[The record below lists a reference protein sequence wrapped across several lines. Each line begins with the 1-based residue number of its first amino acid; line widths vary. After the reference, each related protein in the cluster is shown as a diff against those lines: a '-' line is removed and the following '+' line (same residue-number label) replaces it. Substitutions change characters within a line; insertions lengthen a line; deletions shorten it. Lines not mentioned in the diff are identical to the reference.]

1 MTVVQAKTK
10 TSKMIESYLNS
21 QSYQEEFRAVMCEML
36 DKFGEEIFNLSGI
49 GEQLDI
55 NQAMKKMANA
65 SSVAN
70 GSIDSNANA
79 GGTTAVT
86 IASEFAKP
94 HALIQSYYRLWK
106 WLKKNRGLDIA
117 NEFVEAQ
124 LSGKIYVND
133 MHYISYPAPY
143 SYYGKSV
150 IVVKYRG
157 QILYLNMEDLFNLF
171 SEYVEILPD
180 RETIDLTHVNI
191 QVLDSGNKFVNLT
204 RVLRHK
210 SHCGL
215 LKFETKNG
223 FTTIVTEDHP
233 VILEDGSEKY
243 ARDINIGDR
252 LMKSDCKFDIFDS
265 QDNSIDRT
273 KYIIGFVVGDG
284 YKCKGTKGH
293 ENYQLSIKQK
303 DLENHKVY
311 DFIQQECSFSA
322 NNIKEDG
329 TGAQMVKFGDK
340 CWTCKN
346 ANINY
351 GAQNKVMPSDILNW
365 NRNEILSFIAGL
377 IDSDGCVNPKNG
389 MIDIRIAAYSVVQ
402 QVAEILR
409 SLGFKRVRT
418 SLMDI
423 TQKSYQFKSNLD
435 MYRVSFVVDENSLDL
450 VSYSD
455 KLSAKRDLVL
465 RERGVDGRFETNE
478 VLKIRSMEEEYVYD
492 ITTET
497 GHFHCQGL
505 IQHNCYNH
513 SCLTIAQKGLIGLD
527 TKNDTKPPKYLR
539 SYFDI
544 REAYLLVAGNSTAG
558 ATGIANLIVVSTIFL
573 KKMID
578 SGFVDS
584 HVHLNSEEDCWQY
597 YKEELTSFIYRLN
610 QACRGGS
617 QSLFTNVSIF
627 DKHFLENI
635 IPNTFVMIDDN
646 VYMTDFETV
655 KRAQEVY
662 IDIMLEE
669 AKRVVHTFPVTTAC
683 FSTKLNEG
691 TGKYDIQDKEFL
703 DFICEKNEA
712 TGFINLYGGD
722 TSILSSCCRLRSDTS
737 NQFFNSFGGA
747 SDQIGS
753 MGVVAINLPQLAFRF
768 IKDEEGFETELAD
781 LVTLA
786 QEVNYAKRCLL
797 QSSIK
802 KGHLPLYSNG
812 YMDLGKQFSTVGF
825 IGLYEACEIMGYDN
839 TSDEGVKFGL
849 HILDV
854 INTINDE
861 IAHKYKIPVN
871 LEGIPGENTCVK
883 LAVKD
888 KVLGFNNQYKMYSN
902 QFIPLSKR
910 CNIFDRV
917 KLSGAYDSQCS
928 GGSIMHITIDS
939 KVSKETMKDFVIS
952 TLGAGVKYFA
962 FNYKINQCKDCSH
975 IFVGEHEVCPEC
987 GSKELEKF
995 TRVVGFLTKISQW
1008 SQTRQE
1014 EDRQGYTL

>member
-1 MTVVQAKTK
+1 
-10 TSKMIESYLNS
+10 
-21 QSYQEEFRAVMCEML
+21 
-36 DKFGEEIFNLSGI
+36 
-49 GEQLDI
+49 
-55 NQAMKKMANA
+55 
-65 SSVAN
+65 
-70 GSIDSNANA
+70 
-79 GGTTAVT
+79 
-86 IASEFAKP
+86 
-94 HALIQSYYRLWK
+94 
-106 WLKKNRGLDIA
+106 
-117 NEFVEAQ
+117 
-124 LSGKIYVND
+124 
-133 MHYISYPAPY
+133 
-143 SYYGKSV
+143 
-150 IVVKYRG
+150 
-157 QILYLNMEDLFNLF
+157 
-171 SEYVEILPD
+171 
-180 RETIDLTHVNI
+180 
-191 QVLDSGNKFVNLT
+191 
-204 RVLRHK
+204 
-210 SHCGL
+210 
-215 LKFETKNG
+215 
-223 FTTIVTEDHP
+223 
-233 VILEDGSEKY
+233 
-243 ARDINIGDR
+243 
-252 LMKSDCKFDIFDS
+252 
-265 QDNSIDRT
+265 
-273 KYIIGFVVGDG
+273 
-284 YKCKGTKGH
+284 
-293 ENYQLSIKQK
+293 
-303 DLENHKVY
+303 
-311 DFIQQECSFSA
+311 
-322 NNIKEDG
+322 
-329 TGAQMVKFGDK
+329 
-340 CWTCKN
+340 
-346 ANINY
+346 
-351 GAQNKVMPSDILNW
+351 
-365 NRNEILSFIAGL
+365 
-377 IDSDGCVNPKNG
+377 
-389 MIDIRIAAYSVVQ
+389 
-402 QVAEILR
+402 
-409 SLGFKRVRT
+409 
-418 SLMDI
+418 
-423 TQKSYQFKSNLD
+423 
-435 MYRVSFVVDENSLDL
+435 
-450 VSYSD
+450 
-455 KLSAKRDLVL
+455 
-465 RERGVDGRFETNE
+465 
-478 VLKIRSMEEEYVYD
+478 
-492 ITTET
+492 
-497 GHFHCQGL
+497 
-505 IQHNCYNH
+505 
-513 SCLTIAQKGLIGLD
+513 
-527 TKNDTKPPKYLR
+527 
-539 SYFDI
+539 
-544 REAYLLVAGNSTAG
+544 
-558 ATGIANLIVVSTIFL
+558 
-573 KKMID
+573 
-578 SGFVDS
+578 
-584 HVHLNSEEDCWQY
+584 
-597 YKEELTSFIYRLN
+597 
-610 QACRGGS
+610 
-617 QSLFTNVSIF
+617 
-627 DKHFLENI
+627 
-635 IPNTFVMIDDN
+635 MIDDN

-683 FSTKLNEG
+683 FSTKLNEE

>member
-143 SYYGKSV
+143 
-150 IVVKYRG
+150 
-157 QILYLNMEDLFNLF
+157 
-171 SEYVEILPD
+171 
-180 RETIDLTHVNI
+180 
-191 QVLDSGNKFVNLT
+191 
-204 RVLRHK
+204 
-210 SHCGL
+210 
-215 LKFETKNG
+215 
-223 FTTIVTEDHP
+223 
-233 VILEDGSEKY
+233 
-243 ARDINIGDR
+243 
-252 LMKSDCKFDIFDS
+252 
-265 QDNSIDRT
+265 
-273 KYIIGFVVGDG
+273 
-284 YKCKGTKGH
+284 
-293 ENYQLSIKQK
+293 
-303 DLENHKVY
+303 
-311 DFIQQECSFSA
+311 
-322 NNIKEDG
+322 
-329 TGAQMVKFGDK
+329 
-340 CWTCKN
+340 
-346 ANINY
+346 
-351 GAQNKVMPSDILNW
+351 
-365 NRNEILSFIAGL
+365 
-377 IDSDGCVNPKNG
+377 
-389 MIDIRIAAYSVVQ
+389 
-402 QVAEILR
+402 
-409 SLGFKRVRT
+409 
-418 SLMDI
+418 
-423 TQKSYQFKSNLD
+423 
-435 MYRVSFVVDENSLDL
+435 
-450 VSYSD
+450 
-455 KLSAKRDLVL
+455 
-465 RERGVDGRFETNE
+465 
-478 VLKIRSMEEEYVYD
+478 
-492 ITTET
+492 
-497 GHFHCQGL
+497 
-505 IQHNCYNH
+505 CYNH

-544 REAYLLVAGNSTAG
+544 MEAYLLVAGNSTAG

-683 FSTKLNEG
+683 FSTKLNEE

-910 CNIFDRV
+910 CNIFYRV
-917 KLSGAYDSQCS
+917 KLSGAYDRQCS

>member
-21 QSYQEEFRAVMCEML
+21 QSYQEEFRAVMCGML

-143 SYYGKSV
+143 
-150 IVVKYRG
+150 
-157 QILYLNMEDLFNLF
+157 
-171 SEYVEILPD
+171 
-180 RETIDLTHVNI
+180 
-191 QVLDSGNKFVNLT
+191 
-204 RVLRHK
+204 
-210 SHCGL
+210 
-215 LKFETKNG
+215 
-223 FTTIVTEDHP
+223 
-233 VILEDGSEKY
+233 
-243 ARDINIGDR
+243 
-252 LMKSDCKFDIFDS
+252 
-265 QDNSIDRT
+265 
-273 KYIIGFVVGDG
+273 
-284 YKCKGTKGH
+284 
-293 ENYQLSIKQK
+293 
-303 DLENHKVY
+303 
-311 DFIQQECSFSA
+311 
-322 NNIKEDG
+322 
-329 TGAQMVKFGDK
+329 
-340 CWTCKN
+340 
-346 ANINY
+346 
-351 GAQNKVMPSDILNW
+351 
-365 NRNEILSFIAGL
+365 
-377 IDSDGCVNPKNG
+377 
-389 MIDIRIAAYSVVQ
+389 
-402 QVAEILR
+402 
-409 SLGFKRVRT
+409 
-418 SLMDI
+418 
-423 TQKSYQFKSNLD
+423 
-435 MYRVSFVVDENSLDL
+435 
-450 VSYSD
+450 
-455 KLSAKRDLVL
+455 
-465 RERGVDGRFETNE
+465 
-478 VLKIRSMEEEYVYD
+478 
-492 ITTET
+492 
-497 GHFHCQGL
+497 
-505 IQHNCYNH
+505 CYNH

-544 REAYLLVAGNSTAG
+544 MEAYLLVAGNSTAG

-683 FSTKLNEG
+683 FSTKLNEE

-975 IFVGEHEVCPEC
+975 IFVGEHEVCPDC

>member
-55 NQAMKKMANA
+55 NQTMKKMANA

-143 SYYGKSV
+143 
-150 IVVKYRG
+150 
-157 QILYLNMEDLFNLF
+157 
-171 SEYVEILPD
+171 
-180 RETIDLTHVNI
+180 
-191 QVLDSGNKFVNLT
+191 
-204 RVLRHK
+204 
-210 SHCGL
+210 
-215 LKFETKNG
+215 
-223 FTTIVTEDHP
+223 
-233 VILEDGSEKY
+233 
-243 ARDINIGDR
+243 
-252 LMKSDCKFDIFDS
+252 
-265 QDNSIDRT
+265 
-273 KYIIGFVVGDG
+273 
-284 YKCKGTKGH
+284 
-293 ENYQLSIKQK
+293 
-303 DLENHKVY
+303 
-311 DFIQQECSFSA
+311 
-322 NNIKEDG
+322 
-329 TGAQMVKFGDK
+329 
-340 CWTCKN
+340 
-346 ANINY
+346 
-351 GAQNKVMPSDILNW
+351 
-365 NRNEILSFIAGL
+365 
-377 IDSDGCVNPKNG
+377 
-389 MIDIRIAAYSVVQ
+389 
-402 QVAEILR
+402 
-409 SLGFKRVRT
+409 
-418 SLMDI
+418 
-423 TQKSYQFKSNLD
+423 
-435 MYRVSFVVDENSLDL
+435 
-450 VSYSD
+450 
-455 KLSAKRDLVL
+455 
-465 RERGVDGRFETNE
+465 
-478 VLKIRSMEEEYVYD
+478 
-492 ITTET
+492 
-497 GHFHCQGL
+497 
-505 IQHNCYNH
+505 CYNH

-544 REAYLLVAGNSTAG
+544 MEAYLLVAGNSTAG

-683 FSTKLNEG
+683 FSTKLNEE

-849 HILDV
+849 HILYV

>member
-21 QSYQEEFRAVMCEML
+21 QSYQEEFRAAMCGML

-143 SYYGKSV
+143 
-150 IVVKYRG
+150 
-157 QILYLNMEDLFNLF
+157 
-171 SEYVEILPD
+171 
-180 RETIDLTHVNI
+180 
-191 QVLDSGNKFVNLT
+191 
-204 RVLRHK
+204 
-210 SHCGL
+210 
-215 LKFETKNG
+215 
-223 FTTIVTEDHP
+223 
-233 VILEDGSEKY
+233 
-243 ARDINIGDR
+243 
-252 LMKSDCKFDIFDS
+252 
-265 QDNSIDRT
+265 
-273 KYIIGFVVGDG
+273 
-284 YKCKGTKGH
+284 
-293 ENYQLSIKQK
+293 
-303 DLENHKVY
+303 
-311 DFIQQECSFSA
+311 
-322 NNIKEDG
+322 
-329 TGAQMVKFGDK
+329 
-340 CWTCKN
+340 
-346 ANINY
+346 
-351 GAQNKVMPSDILNW
+351 
-365 NRNEILSFIAGL
+365 
-377 IDSDGCVNPKNG
+377 
-389 MIDIRIAAYSVVQ
+389 
-402 QVAEILR
+402 
-409 SLGFKRVRT
+409 
-418 SLMDI
+418 
-423 TQKSYQFKSNLD
+423 
-435 MYRVSFVVDENSLDL
+435 
-450 VSYSD
+450 
-455 KLSAKRDLVL
+455 
-465 RERGVDGRFETNE
+465 
-478 VLKIRSMEEEYVYD
+478 
-492 ITTET
+492 
-497 GHFHCQGL
+497 
-505 IQHNCYNH
+505 CYNH

-544 REAYLLVAGNSTAG
+544 MEAYLLVAGNSTAG

-683 FSTKLNEG
+683 FSTKLNEE

>member
-21 QSYQEEFRAVMCEML
+21 QSYQEEFRAVMCGML

-55 NQAMKKMANA
+55 NQAMKKMVNA

-143 SYYGKSV
+143 
-150 IVVKYRG
+150 
-157 QILYLNMEDLFNLF
+157 
-171 SEYVEILPD
+171 
-180 RETIDLTHVNI
+180 
-191 QVLDSGNKFVNLT
+191 
-204 RVLRHK
+204 
-210 SHCGL
+210 
-215 LKFETKNG
+215 
-223 FTTIVTEDHP
+223 
-233 VILEDGSEKY
+233 
-243 ARDINIGDR
+243 
-252 LMKSDCKFDIFDS
+252 
-265 QDNSIDRT
+265 
-273 KYIIGFVVGDG
+273 
-284 YKCKGTKGH
+284 
-293 ENYQLSIKQK
+293 
-303 DLENHKVY
+303 
-311 DFIQQECSFSA
+311 
-322 NNIKEDG
+322 
-329 TGAQMVKFGDK
+329 
-340 CWTCKN
+340 
-346 ANINY
+346 
-351 GAQNKVMPSDILNW
+351 
-365 NRNEILSFIAGL
+365 
-377 IDSDGCVNPKNG
+377 
-389 MIDIRIAAYSVVQ
+389 
-402 QVAEILR
+402 
-409 SLGFKRVRT
+409 
-418 SLMDI
+418 
-423 TQKSYQFKSNLD
+423 
-435 MYRVSFVVDENSLDL
+435 
-450 VSYSD
+450 
-455 KLSAKRDLVL
+455 
-465 RERGVDGRFETNE
+465 
-478 VLKIRSMEEEYVYD
+478 
-492 ITTET
+492 
-497 GHFHCQGL
+497 
-505 IQHNCYNH
+505 CYNH

-544 REAYLLVAGNSTAG
+544 MEAYLLVAGNSTAG

-812 YMDLGKQFSTVGF
+812 YMNLGKQFSTVGF

>member
-143 SYYGKSV
+143 
-150 IVVKYRG
+150 
-157 QILYLNMEDLFNLF
+157 
-171 SEYVEILPD
+171 
-180 RETIDLTHVNI
+180 
-191 QVLDSGNKFVNLT
+191 
-204 RVLRHK
+204 
-210 SHCGL
+210 
-215 LKFETKNG
+215 
-223 FTTIVTEDHP
+223 
-233 VILEDGSEKY
+233 
-243 ARDINIGDR
+243 
-252 LMKSDCKFDIFDS
+252 
-265 QDNSIDRT
+265 
-273 KYIIGFVVGDG
+273 
-284 YKCKGTKGH
+284 
-293 ENYQLSIKQK
+293 
-303 DLENHKVY
+303 
-311 DFIQQECSFSA
+311 
-322 NNIKEDG
+322 
-329 TGAQMVKFGDK
+329 
-340 CWTCKN
+340 
-346 ANINY
+346 
-351 GAQNKVMPSDILNW
+351 
-365 NRNEILSFIAGL
+365 
-377 IDSDGCVNPKNG
+377 
-389 MIDIRIAAYSVVQ
+389 
-402 QVAEILR
+402 
-409 SLGFKRVRT
+409 
-418 SLMDI
+418 
-423 TQKSYQFKSNLD
+423 
-435 MYRVSFVVDENSLDL
+435 
-450 VSYSD
+450 
-455 KLSAKRDLVL
+455 
-465 RERGVDGRFETNE
+465 
-478 VLKIRSMEEEYVYD
+478 
-492 ITTET
+492 
-497 GHFHCQGL
+497 
-505 IQHNCYNH
+505 CYNH

-544 REAYLLVAGNSTAG
+544 MEAYLLVAGNSTAG

-683 FSTKLNEG
+683 FSTKLNEE

-1008 SQTRQE
+1008 SQTRQD

>member
-21 QSYQEEFRAVMCEML
+21 QSYQEEFRAVMCGML

-143 SYYGKSV
+143 
-150 IVVKYRG
+150 
-157 QILYLNMEDLFNLF
+157 
-171 SEYVEILPD
+171 
-180 RETIDLTHVNI
+180 
-191 QVLDSGNKFVNLT
+191 
-204 RVLRHK
+204 
-210 SHCGL
+210 
-215 LKFETKNG
+215 
-223 FTTIVTEDHP
+223 
-233 VILEDGSEKY
+233 
-243 ARDINIGDR
+243 
-252 LMKSDCKFDIFDS
+252 
-265 QDNSIDRT
+265 
-273 KYIIGFVVGDG
+273 
-284 YKCKGTKGH
+284 
-293 ENYQLSIKQK
+293 
-303 DLENHKVY
+303 
-311 DFIQQECSFSA
+311 
-322 NNIKEDG
+322 
-329 TGAQMVKFGDK
+329 
-340 CWTCKN
+340 
-346 ANINY
+346 
-351 GAQNKVMPSDILNW
+351 
-365 NRNEILSFIAGL
+365 
-377 IDSDGCVNPKNG
+377 
-389 MIDIRIAAYSVVQ
+389 
-402 QVAEILR
+402 
-409 SLGFKRVRT
+409 
-418 SLMDI
+418 
-423 TQKSYQFKSNLD
+423 
-435 MYRVSFVVDENSLDL
+435 
-450 VSYSD
+450 
-455 KLSAKRDLVL
+455 
-465 RERGVDGRFETNE
+465 
-478 VLKIRSMEEEYVYD
+478 
-492 ITTET
+492 
-497 GHFHCQGL
+497 
-505 IQHNCYNH
+505 CYNH

-544 REAYLLVAGNSTAG
+544 MEAYLLVAGNSTAG

-683 FSTKLNEG
+683 FSTKLNEE

-975 IFVGEHEVCPEC
+975 IFVGEHEICPEC

>member
-143 SYYGKSV
+143 
-150 IVVKYRG
+150 
-157 QILYLNMEDLFNLF
+157 
-171 SEYVEILPD
+171 
-180 RETIDLTHVNI
+180 
-191 QVLDSGNKFVNLT
+191 
-204 RVLRHK
+204 
-210 SHCGL
+210 
-215 LKFETKNG
+215 
-223 FTTIVTEDHP
+223 
-233 VILEDGSEKY
+233 
-243 ARDINIGDR
+243 
-252 LMKSDCKFDIFDS
+252 
-265 QDNSIDRT
+265 
-273 KYIIGFVVGDG
+273 
-284 YKCKGTKGH
+284 
-293 ENYQLSIKQK
+293 
-303 DLENHKVY
+303 
-311 DFIQQECSFSA
+311 
-322 NNIKEDG
+322 
-329 TGAQMVKFGDK
+329 
-340 CWTCKN
+340 
-346 ANINY
+346 
-351 GAQNKVMPSDILNW
+351 
-365 NRNEILSFIAGL
+365 
-377 IDSDGCVNPKNG
+377 
-389 MIDIRIAAYSVVQ
+389 
-402 QVAEILR
+402 
-409 SLGFKRVRT
+409 
-418 SLMDI
+418 
-423 TQKSYQFKSNLD
+423 
-435 MYRVSFVVDENSLDL
+435 
-450 VSYSD
+450 
-455 KLSAKRDLVL
+455 
-465 RERGVDGRFETNE
+465 
-478 VLKIRSMEEEYVYD
+478 
-492 ITTET
+492 
-497 GHFHCQGL
+497 
-505 IQHNCYNH
+505 CYNH

-544 REAYLLVAGNSTAG
+544 MEAYLLVAGNSTAG

-683 FSTKLNEG
+683 FSTKLNEE

-917 KLSGAYDSQCS
+917 KLSGA
-928 GGSIMHITIDS
+928 
-939 KVSKETMKDFVIS
+939 
-952 TLGAGVKYFA
+952 
-962 FNYKINQCKDCSH
+962 
-975 IFVGEHEVCPEC
+975 
-987 GSKELEKF
+987 
-995 TRVVGFLTKISQW
+995 
-1008 SQTRQE
+1008 
-1014 EDRQGYTL
+1014 

>member
-143 SYYGKSV
+143 
-150 IVVKYRG
+150 
-157 QILYLNMEDLFNLF
+157 
-171 SEYVEILPD
+171 
-180 RETIDLTHVNI
+180 
-191 QVLDSGNKFVNLT
+191 
-204 RVLRHK
+204 
-210 SHCGL
+210 
-215 LKFETKNG
+215 
-223 FTTIVTEDHP
+223 
-233 VILEDGSEKY
+233 
-243 ARDINIGDR
+243 
-252 LMKSDCKFDIFDS
+252 
-265 QDNSIDRT
+265 
-273 KYIIGFVVGDG
+273 
-284 YKCKGTKGH
+284 
-293 ENYQLSIKQK
+293 
-303 DLENHKVY
+303 
-311 DFIQQECSFSA
+311 
-322 NNIKEDG
+322 
-329 TGAQMVKFGDK
+329 
-340 CWTCKN
+340 
-346 ANINY
+346 
-351 GAQNKVMPSDILNW
+351 
-365 NRNEILSFIAGL
+365 
-377 IDSDGCVNPKNG
+377 
-389 MIDIRIAAYSVVQ
+389 
-402 QVAEILR
+402 
-409 SLGFKRVRT
+409 
-418 SLMDI
+418 
-423 TQKSYQFKSNLD
+423 
-435 MYRVSFVVDENSLDL
+435 
-450 VSYSD
+450 
-455 KLSAKRDLVL
+455 
-465 RERGVDGRFETNE
+465 
-478 VLKIRSMEEEYVYD
+478 
-492 ITTET
+492 
-497 GHFHCQGL
+497 
-505 IQHNCYNH
+505 CYNH

-544 REAYLLVAGNSTAG
+544 MEAYLLVAGNSTAG

-683 FSTKLNEG
+683 FSTKLNEE
-691 TGKYDIQDKEFL
+691 TGKYDIQDKKFL

>member
-70 GSIDSNANA
+70 GSTDSNANA

-143 SYYGKSV
+143 
-150 IVVKYRG
+150 
-157 QILYLNMEDLFNLF
+157 
-171 SEYVEILPD
+171 
-180 RETIDLTHVNI
+180 
-191 QVLDSGNKFVNLT
+191 
-204 RVLRHK
+204 
-210 SHCGL
+210 
-215 LKFETKNG
+215 
-223 FTTIVTEDHP
+223 
-233 VILEDGSEKY
+233 
-243 ARDINIGDR
+243 
-252 LMKSDCKFDIFDS
+252 
-265 QDNSIDRT
+265 
-273 KYIIGFVVGDG
+273 
-284 YKCKGTKGH
+284 
-293 ENYQLSIKQK
+293 
-303 DLENHKVY
+303 
-311 DFIQQECSFSA
+311 
-322 NNIKEDG
+322 
-329 TGAQMVKFGDK
+329 
-340 CWTCKN
+340 
-346 ANINY
+346 
-351 GAQNKVMPSDILNW
+351 
-365 NRNEILSFIAGL
+365 
-377 IDSDGCVNPKNG
+377 
-389 MIDIRIAAYSVVQ
+389 
-402 QVAEILR
+402 
-409 SLGFKRVRT
+409 
-418 SLMDI
+418 
-423 TQKSYQFKSNLD
+423 
-435 MYRVSFVVDENSLDL
+435 
-450 VSYSD
+450 
-455 KLSAKRDLVL
+455 
-465 RERGVDGRFETNE
+465 
-478 VLKIRSMEEEYVYD
+478 
-492 ITTET
+492 
-497 GHFHCQGL
+497 
-505 IQHNCYNH
+505 CYNH

-544 REAYLLVAGNSTAG
+544 MEAYLLVAGNSTAG

-683 FSTKLNEG
+683 FSTKLNEE

>member
-55 NQAMKKMANA
+55 NQAMKKMVNA

-133 MHYISYPAPY
+133 MHYISYPI
-143 SYYGKSV
+143 SYC
-150 IVVKYRG
+150 
-157 QILYLNMEDLFNLF
+157 F
-171 SEYVEILPD
+171 
-180 RETIDLTHVNI
+180 
-191 QVLDSGNKFVNLT
+191 
-204 RVLRHK
+204 
-210 SHCGL
+210 
-215 LKFETKNG
+215 
-223 FTTIVTEDHP
+223 
-233 VILEDGSEKY
+233 
-243 ARDINIGDR
+243 
-252 LMKSDCKFDIFDS
+252 
-265 QDNSIDRT
+265 
-273 KYIIGFVVGDG
+273 
-284 YKCKGTKGH
+284 
-293 ENYQLSIKQK
+293 
-303 DLENHKVY
+303 
-311 DFIQQECSFSA
+311 
-322 NNIKEDG
+322 
-329 TGAQMVKFGDK
+329 
-340 CWTCKN
+340 
-346 ANINY
+346 
-351 GAQNKVMPSDILNW
+351 
-365 NRNEILSFIAGL
+365 
-377 IDSDGCVNPKNG
+377 
-389 MIDIRIAAYSVVQ
+389 
-402 QVAEILR
+402 
-409 SLGFKRVRT
+409 
-418 SLMDI
+418 
-423 TQKSYQFKSNLD
+423 
-435 MYRVSFVVDENSLDL
+435 
-450 VSYSD
+450 
-455 KLSAKRDLVL
+455 
-465 RERGVDGRFETNE
+465 
-478 VLKIRSMEEEYVYD
+478 
-492 ITTET
+492 
-497 GHFHCQGL
+497 
-505 IQHNCYNH
+505 NH

-544 REAYLLVAGNSTAG
+544 MEAYLLVAGNSTAG

>member
-21 QSYQEEFRAVMCEML
+21 QSYQEEFRAVMCGML

-106 WLKKNRGLDIA
+106 WLKKNRGLGIA

-143 SYYGKSV
+143 
-150 IVVKYRG
+150 
-157 QILYLNMEDLFNLF
+157 
-171 SEYVEILPD
+171 
-180 RETIDLTHVNI
+180 
-191 QVLDSGNKFVNLT
+191 
-204 RVLRHK
+204 
-210 SHCGL
+210 
-215 LKFETKNG
+215 
-223 FTTIVTEDHP
+223 
-233 VILEDGSEKY
+233 
-243 ARDINIGDR
+243 
-252 LMKSDCKFDIFDS
+252 
-265 QDNSIDRT
+265 
-273 KYIIGFVVGDG
+273 
-284 YKCKGTKGH
+284 
-293 ENYQLSIKQK
+293 
-303 DLENHKVY
+303 
-311 DFIQQECSFSA
+311 
-322 NNIKEDG
+322 
-329 TGAQMVKFGDK
+329 
-340 CWTCKN
+340 
-346 ANINY
+346 
-351 GAQNKVMPSDILNW
+351 
-365 NRNEILSFIAGL
+365 
-377 IDSDGCVNPKNG
+377 
-389 MIDIRIAAYSVVQ
+389 
-402 QVAEILR
+402 
-409 SLGFKRVRT
+409 
-418 SLMDI
+418 
-423 TQKSYQFKSNLD
+423 
-435 MYRVSFVVDENSLDL
+435 
-450 VSYSD
+450 
-455 KLSAKRDLVL
+455 
-465 RERGVDGRFETNE
+465 
-478 VLKIRSMEEEYVYD
+478 
-492 ITTET
+492 
-497 GHFHCQGL
+497 
-505 IQHNCYNH
+505 CYNH

-544 REAYLLVAGNSTAG
+544 MEAYLLVAGNSTAG

-683 FSTKLNEG
+683 FSTKLNEE

>member
-55 NQAMKKMANA
+55 NQAMKKMVNA

-106 WLKKNRGLDIA
+106 WLKKNRGLDVA

-133 MHYISYPAPY
+133 MHYISYPI
-143 SYYGKSV
+143 SYC
-150 IVVKYRG
+150 
-157 QILYLNMEDLFNLF
+157 F
-171 SEYVEILPD
+171 
-180 RETIDLTHVNI
+180 
-191 QVLDSGNKFVNLT
+191 
-204 RVLRHK
+204 
-210 SHCGL
+210 
-215 LKFETKNG
+215 
-223 FTTIVTEDHP
+223 
-233 VILEDGSEKY
+233 
-243 ARDINIGDR
+243 
-252 LMKSDCKFDIFDS
+252 
-265 QDNSIDRT
+265 
-273 KYIIGFVVGDG
+273 
-284 YKCKGTKGH
+284 
-293 ENYQLSIKQK
+293 
-303 DLENHKVY
+303 
-311 DFIQQECSFSA
+311 
-322 NNIKEDG
+322 
-329 TGAQMVKFGDK
+329 
-340 CWTCKN
+340 
-346 ANINY
+346 
-351 GAQNKVMPSDILNW
+351 
-365 NRNEILSFIAGL
+365 
-377 IDSDGCVNPKNG
+377 
-389 MIDIRIAAYSVVQ
+389 
-402 QVAEILR
+402 
-409 SLGFKRVRT
+409 
-418 SLMDI
+418 
-423 TQKSYQFKSNLD
+423 
-435 MYRVSFVVDENSLDL
+435 
-450 VSYSD
+450 
-455 KLSAKRDLVL
+455 
-465 RERGVDGRFETNE
+465 
-478 VLKIRSMEEEYVYD
+478 
-492 ITTET
+492 
-497 GHFHCQGL
+497 
-505 IQHNCYNH
+505 NH

-544 REAYLLVAGNSTAG
+544 MEAYLLVAGNSTAG

-683 FSTKLNEG
+683 FSTKLNEE

>member
-55 NQAMKKMANA
+55 NQTMKKMANA

-143 SYYGKSV
+143 
-150 IVVKYRG
+150 
-157 QILYLNMEDLFNLF
+157 
-171 SEYVEILPD
+171 
-180 RETIDLTHVNI
+180 
-191 QVLDSGNKFVNLT
+191 
-204 RVLRHK
+204 
-210 SHCGL
+210 
-215 LKFETKNG
+215 
-223 FTTIVTEDHP
+223 
-233 VILEDGSEKY
+233 
-243 ARDINIGDR
+243 
-252 LMKSDCKFDIFDS
+252 
-265 QDNSIDRT
+265 
-273 KYIIGFVVGDG
+273 
-284 YKCKGTKGH
+284 
-293 ENYQLSIKQK
+293 
-303 DLENHKVY
+303 
-311 DFIQQECSFSA
+311 
-322 NNIKEDG
+322 
-329 TGAQMVKFGDK
+329 
-340 CWTCKN
+340 
-346 ANINY
+346 
-351 GAQNKVMPSDILNW
+351 
-365 NRNEILSFIAGL
+365 
-377 IDSDGCVNPKNG
+377 
-389 MIDIRIAAYSVVQ
+389 
-402 QVAEILR
+402 
-409 SLGFKRVRT
+409 
-418 SLMDI
+418 
-423 TQKSYQFKSNLD
+423 
-435 MYRVSFVVDENSLDL
+435 
-450 VSYSD
+450 
-455 KLSAKRDLVL
+455 
-465 RERGVDGRFETNE
+465 
-478 VLKIRSMEEEYVYD
+478 
-492 ITTET
+492 
-497 GHFHCQGL
+497 
-505 IQHNCYNH
+505 CYNH

-544 REAYLLVAGNSTAG
+544 MEAYLLVAGNSTAG

-849 HILDV
+849 HILDI

>member
-143 SYYGKSV
+143 
-150 IVVKYRG
+150 
-157 QILYLNMEDLFNLF
+157 
-171 SEYVEILPD
+171 
-180 RETIDLTHVNI
+180 
-191 QVLDSGNKFVNLT
+191 
-204 RVLRHK
+204 
-210 SHCGL
+210 
-215 LKFETKNG
+215 
-223 FTTIVTEDHP
+223 
-233 VILEDGSEKY
+233 
-243 ARDINIGDR
+243 
-252 LMKSDCKFDIFDS
+252 
-265 QDNSIDRT
+265 
-273 KYIIGFVVGDG
+273 
-284 YKCKGTKGH
+284 
-293 ENYQLSIKQK
+293 
-303 DLENHKVY
+303 
-311 DFIQQECSFSA
+311 
-322 NNIKEDG
+322 
-329 TGAQMVKFGDK
+329 
-340 CWTCKN
+340 
-346 ANINY
+346 
-351 GAQNKVMPSDILNW
+351 
-365 NRNEILSFIAGL
+365 
-377 IDSDGCVNPKNG
+377 
-389 MIDIRIAAYSVVQ
+389 
-402 QVAEILR
+402 
-409 SLGFKRVRT
+409 
-418 SLMDI
+418 
-423 TQKSYQFKSNLD
+423 
-435 MYRVSFVVDENSLDL
+435 
-450 VSYSD
+450 
-455 KLSAKRDLVL
+455 
-465 RERGVDGRFETNE
+465 
-478 VLKIRSMEEEYVYD
+478 
-492 ITTET
+492 
-497 GHFHCQGL
+497 
-505 IQHNCYNH
+505 CYNH

-544 REAYLLVAGNSTAG
+544 MEAYLLVAGNSTAG

-635 IPNTFVMIDDN
+635 IPNTFIMIDDN

>member
-143 SYYGKSV
+143 
-150 IVVKYRG
+150 
-157 QILYLNMEDLFNLF
+157 
-171 SEYVEILPD
+171 
-180 RETIDLTHVNI
+180 
-191 QVLDSGNKFVNLT
+191 
-204 RVLRHK
+204 
-210 SHCGL
+210 
-215 LKFETKNG
+215 
-223 FTTIVTEDHP
+223 
-233 VILEDGSEKY
+233 
-243 ARDINIGDR
+243 
-252 LMKSDCKFDIFDS
+252 
-265 QDNSIDRT
+265 
-273 KYIIGFVVGDG
+273 
-284 YKCKGTKGH
+284 
-293 ENYQLSIKQK
+293 
-303 DLENHKVY
+303 
-311 DFIQQECSFSA
+311 
-322 NNIKEDG
+322 
-329 TGAQMVKFGDK
+329 
-340 CWTCKN
+340 
-346 ANINY
+346 
-351 GAQNKVMPSDILNW
+351 
-365 NRNEILSFIAGL
+365 
-377 IDSDGCVNPKNG
+377 
-389 MIDIRIAAYSVVQ
+389 
-402 QVAEILR
+402 
-409 SLGFKRVRT
+409 
-418 SLMDI
+418 
-423 TQKSYQFKSNLD
+423 
-435 MYRVSFVVDENSLDL
+435 
-450 VSYSD
+450 
-455 KLSAKRDLVL
+455 
-465 RERGVDGRFETNE
+465 
-478 VLKIRSMEEEYVYD
+478 
-492 ITTET
+492 
-497 GHFHCQGL
+497 
-505 IQHNCYNH
+505 CYNH

-544 REAYLLVAGNSTAG
+544 MEAYLLVAGNSTAG

-646 VYMTDFETV
+646 VYTTDFETV

-975 IFVGEHEVCPEC
+975 IFVGEHEICPEC

>member
-55 NQAMKKMANA
+55 NQTMKKMANA

-143 SYYGKSV
+143 
-150 IVVKYRG
+150 
-157 QILYLNMEDLFNLF
+157 
-171 SEYVEILPD
+171 
-180 RETIDLTHVNI
+180 
-191 QVLDSGNKFVNLT
+191 
-204 RVLRHK
+204 
-210 SHCGL
+210 
-215 LKFETKNG
+215 
-223 FTTIVTEDHP
+223 
-233 VILEDGSEKY
+233 
-243 ARDINIGDR
+243 
-252 LMKSDCKFDIFDS
+252 
-265 QDNSIDRT
+265 
-273 KYIIGFVVGDG
+273 
-284 YKCKGTKGH
+284 
-293 ENYQLSIKQK
+293 
-303 DLENHKVY
+303 
-311 DFIQQECSFSA
+311 
-322 NNIKEDG
+322 
-329 TGAQMVKFGDK
+329 
-340 CWTCKN
+340 
-346 ANINY
+346 
-351 GAQNKVMPSDILNW
+351 
-365 NRNEILSFIAGL
+365 
-377 IDSDGCVNPKNG
+377 
-389 MIDIRIAAYSVVQ
+389 
-402 QVAEILR
+402 
-409 SLGFKRVRT
+409 
-418 SLMDI
+418 
-423 TQKSYQFKSNLD
+423 
-435 MYRVSFVVDENSLDL
+435 
-450 VSYSD
+450 
-455 KLSAKRDLVL
+455 
-465 RERGVDGRFETNE
+465 
-478 VLKIRSMEEEYVYD
+478 
-492 ITTET
+492 
-497 GHFHCQGL
+497 
-505 IQHNCYNH
+505 CYNH

-544 REAYLLVAGNSTAG
+544 MEAYLLVAGNSTAG

-683 FSTKLNEG
+683 FSTKLNEE

>member
-21 QSYQEEFRAVMCEML
+21 QSYQEEFRAVMCGML

-55 NQAMKKMANA
+55 NQAMKKMSNA

-143 SYYGKSV
+143 
-150 IVVKYRG
+150 
-157 QILYLNMEDLFNLF
+157 
-171 SEYVEILPD
+171 
-180 RETIDLTHVNI
+180 
-191 QVLDSGNKFVNLT
+191 
-204 RVLRHK
+204 
-210 SHCGL
+210 
-215 LKFETKNG
+215 
-223 FTTIVTEDHP
+223 
-233 VILEDGSEKY
+233 
-243 ARDINIGDR
+243 
-252 LMKSDCKFDIFDS
+252 
-265 QDNSIDRT
+265 
-273 KYIIGFVVGDG
+273 
-284 YKCKGTKGH
+284 
-293 ENYQLSIKQK
+293 
-303 DLENHKVY
+303 
-311 DFIQQECSFSA
+311 
-322 NNIKEDG
+322 
-329 TGAQMVKFGDK
+329 
-340 CWTCKN
+340 
-346 ANINY
+346 
-351 GAQNKVMPSDILNW
+351 
-365 NRNEILSFIAGL
+365 
-377 IDSDGCVNPKNG
+377 
-389 MIDIRIAAYSVVQ
+389 
-402 QVAEILR
+402 
-409 SLGFKRVRT
+409 
-418 SLMDI
+418 
-423 TQKSYQFKSNLD
+423 
-435 MYRVSFVVDENSLDL
+435 
-450 VSYSD
+450 
-455 KLSAKRDLVL
+455 
-465 RERGVDGRFETNE
+465 
-478 VLKIRSMEEEYVYD
+478 
-492 ITTET
+492 
-497 GHFHCQGL
+497 
-505 IQHNCYNH
+505 CYNH

-544 REAYLLVAGNSTAG
+544 MEAYLLVAGNSTAG

-683 FSTKLNEG
+683 FSTKLNEE

>member
-21 QSYQEEFRAVMCEML
+21 QSYQEEFRAVMCGML

-143 SYYGKSV
+143 
-150 IVVKYRG
+150 
-157 QILYLNMEDLFNLF
+157 
-171 SEYVEILPD
+171 
-180 RETIDLTHVNI
+180 
-191 QVLDSGNKFVNLT
+191 
-204 RVLRHK
+204 
-210 SHCGL
+210 
-215 LKFETKNG
+215 
-223 FTTIVTEDHP
+223 
-233 VILEDGSEKY
+233 
-243 ARDINIGDR
+243 
-252 LMKSDCKFDIFDS
+252 
-265 QDNSIDRT
+265 
-273 KYIIGFVVGDG
+273 
-284 YKCKGTKGH
+284 
-293 ENYQLSIKQK
+293 
-303 DLENHKVY
+303 
-311 DFIQQECSFSA
+311 
-322 NNIKEDG
+322 
-329 TGAQMVKFGDK
+329 
-340 CWTCKN
+340 
-346 ANINY
+346 
-351 GAQNKVMPSDILNW
+351 
-365 NRNEILSFIAGL
+365 
-377 IDSDGCVNPKNG
+377 
-389 MIDIRIAAYSVVQ
+389 
-402 QVAEILR
+402 
-409 SLGFKRVRT
+409 
-418 SLMDI
+418 
-423 TQKSYQFKSNLD
+423 
-435 MYRVSFVVDENSLDL
+435 
-450 VSYSD
+450 
-455 KLSAKRDLVL
+455 
-465 RERGVDGRFETNE
+465 
-478 VLKIRSMEEEYVYD
+478 
-492 ITTET
+492 
-497 GHFHCQGL
+497 
-505 IQHNCYNH
+505 CYNH

-544 REAYLLVAGNSTAG
+544 MEAYLLVAGNSTAG

-662 IDIMLEE
+662 VDIMLEE

-683 FSTKLNEG
+683 FSTKLNEE

>member
-21 QSYQEEFRAVMCEML
+21 QSYQEEFRAVMCGML

-143 SYYGKSV
+143 
-150 IVVKYRG
+150 
-157 QILYLNMEDLFNLF
+157 
-171 SEYVEILPD
+171 
-180 RETIDLTHVNI
+180 
-191 QVLDSGNKFVNLT
+191 
-204 RVLRHK
+204 
-210 SHCGL
+210 
-215 LKFETKNG
+215 
-223 FTTIVTEDHP
+223 
-233 VILEDGSEKY
+233 
-243 ARDINIGDR
+243 
-252 LMKSDCKFDIFDS
+252 
-265 QDNSIDRT
+265 
-273 KYIIGFVVGDG
+273 
-284 YKCKGTKGH
+284 
-293 ENYQLSIKQK
+293 
-303 DLENHKVY
+303 
-311 DFIQQECSFSA
+311 
-322 NNIKEDG
+322 
-329 TGAQMVKFGDK
+329 
-340 CWTCKN
+340 
-346 ANINY
+346 
-351 GAQNKVMPSDILNW
+351 
-365 NRNEILSFIAGL
+365 
-377 IDSDGCVNPKNG
+377 
-389 MIDIRIAAYSVVQ
+389 
-402 QVAEILR
+402 
-409 SLGFKRVRT
+409 
-418 SLMDI
+418 
-423 TQKSYQFKSNLD
+423 
-435 MYRVSFVVDENSLDL
+435 
-450 VSYSD
+450 
-455 KLSAKRDLVL
+455 
-465 RERGVDGRFETNE
+465 
-478 VLKIRSMEEEYVYD
+478 
-492 ITTET
+492 
-497 GHFHCQGL
+497 
-505 IQHNCYNH
+505 CYNH

-544 REAYLLVAGNSTAG
+544 MEAYLLVAGNSTAG

-683 FSTKLNEG
+683 FSTKLNEE

>member
-21 QSYQEEFRAVMCEML
+21 QSYQEEFRAVMCGML

-143 SYYGKSV
+143 
-150 IVVKYRG
+150 
-157 QILYLNMEDLFNLF
+157 
-171 SEYVEILPD
+171 
-180 RETIDLTHVNI
+180 
-191 QVLDSGNKFVNLT
+191 
-204 RVLRHK
+204 
-210 SHCGL
+210 
-215 LKFETKNG
+215 
-223 FTTIVTEDHP
+223 
-233 VILEDGSEKY
+233 
-243 ARDINIGDR
+243 
-252 LMKSDCKFDIFDS
+252 
-265 QDNSIDRT
+265 
-273 KYIIGFVVGDG
+273 
-284 YKCKGTKGH
+284 
-293 ENYQLSIKQK
+293 
-303 DLENHKVY
+303 
-311 DFIQQECSFSA
+311 
-322 NNIKEDG
+322 
-329 TGAQMVKFGDK
+329 
-340 CWTCKN
+340 
-346 ANINY
+346 
-351 GAQNKVMPSDILNW
+351 
-365 NRNEILSFIAGL
+365 
-377 IDSDGCVNPKNG
+377 
-389 MIDIRIAAYSVVQ
+389 
-402 QVAEILR
+402 
-409 SLGFKRVRT
+409 
-418 SLMDI
+418 
-423 TQKSYQFKSNLD
+423 
-435 MYRVSFVVDENSLDL
+435 
-450 VSYSD
+450 
-455 KLSAKRDLVL
+455 
-465 RERGVDGRFETNE
+465 
-478 VLKIRSMEEEYVYD
+478 
-492 ITTET
+492 
-497 GHFHCQGL
+497 
-505 IQHNCYNH
+505 CYNH

-544 REAYLLVAGNSTAG
+544 MEAYLLVAGNSTAG

>member
-21 QSYQEEFRAVMCEML
+21 QSYQEEFRAVMCGML

-106 WLKKNRGLDIA
+106 WLKKNRGLGIA

-143 SYYGKSV
+143 
-150 IVVKYRG
+150 
-157 QILYLNMEDLFNLF
+157 
-171 SEYVEILPD
+171 
-180 RETIDLTHVNI
+180 
-191 QVLDSGNKFVNLT
+191 
-204 RVLRHK
+204 
-210 SHCGL
+210 
-215 LKFETKNG
+215 
-223 FTTIVTEDHP
+223 
-233 VILEDGSEKY
+233 
-243 ARDINIGDR
+243 
-252 LMKSDCKFDIFDS
+252 
-265 QDNSIDRT
+265 
-273 KYIIGFVVGDG
+273 
-284 YKCKGTKGH
+284 
-293 ENYQLSIKQK
+293 
-303 DLENHKVY
+303 
-311 DFIQQECSFSA
+311 
-322 NNIKEDG
+322 
-329 TGAQMVKFGDK
+329 
-340 CWTCKN
+340 
-346 ANINY
+346 
-351 GAQNKVMPSDILNW
+351 
-365 NRNEILSFIAGL
+365 
-377 IDSDGCVNPKNG
+377 
-389 MIDIRIAAYSVVQ
+389 
-402 QVAEILR
+402 
-409 SLGFKRVRT
+409 
-418 SLMDI
+418 
-423 TQKSYQFKSNLD
+423 
-435 MYRVSFVVDENSLDL
+435 
-450 VSYSD
+450 
-455 KLSAKRDLVL
+455 
-465 RERGVDGRFETNE
+465 
-478 VLKIRSMEEEYVYD
+478 
-492 ITTET
+492 
-497 GHFHCQGL
+497 
-505 IQHNCYNH
+505 CYNH

-544 REAYLLVAGNSTAG
+544 MEAYLLVAGNSTAG

-646 VYMTDFETV
+646 VYTTDFETV

-683 FSTKLNEG
+683 FSTKLNEE

>member
-143 SYYGKSV
+143 
-150 IVVKYRG
+150 
-157 QILYLNMEDLFNLF
+157 
-171 SEYVEILPD
+171 
-180 RETIDLTHVNI
+180 
-191 QVLDSGNKFVNLT
+191 
-204 RVLRHK
+204 
-210 SHCGL
+210 
-215 LKFETKNG
+215 
-223 FTTIVTEDHP
+223 
-233 VILEDGSEKY
+233 
-243 ARDINIGDR
+243 
-252 LMKSDCKFDIFDS
+252 
-265 QDNSIDRT
+265 
-273 KYIIGFVVGDG
+273 
-284 YKCKGTKGH
+284 
-293 ENYQLSIKQK
+293 
-303 DLENHKVY
+303 
-311 DFIQQECSFSA
+311 
-322 NNIKEDG
+322 
-329 TGAQMVKFGDK
+329 
-340 CWTCKN
+340 
-346 ANINY
+346 
-351 GAQNKVMPSDILNW
+351 
-365 NRNEILSFIAGL
+365 
-377 IDSDGCVNPKNG
+377 
-389 MIDIRIAAYSVVQ
+389 
-402 QVAEILR
+402 
-409 SLGFKRVRT
+409 
-418 SLMDI
+418 
-423 TQKSYQFKSNLD
+423 
-435 MYRVSFVVDENSLDL
+435 
-450 VSYSD
+450 
-455 KLSAKRDLVL
+455 
-465 RERGVDGRFETNE
+465 
-478 VLKIRSMEEEYVYD
+478 
-492 ITTET
+492 
-497 GHFHCQGL
+497 
-505 IQHNCYNH
+505 CYNH

-544 REAYLLVAGNSTAG
+544 MEAYLLVAGNSTAG

-627 DKHFLENI
+627 DKYFLENI

>member
-55 NQAMKKMANA
+55 NQAMKKMVNA

-143 SYYGKSV
+143 
-150 IVVKYRG
+150 
-157 QILYLNMEDLFNLF
+157 
-171 SEYVEILPD
+171 
-180 RETIDLTHVNI
+180 
-191 QVLDSGNKFVNLT
+191 
-204 RVLRHK
+204 
-210 SHCGL
+210 
-215 LKFETKNG
+215 
-223 FTTIVTEDHP
+223 
-233 VILEDGSEKY
+233 
-243 ARDINIGDR
+243 
-252 LMKSDCKFDIFDS
+252 
-265 QDNSIDRT
+265 
-273 KYIIGFVVGDG
+273 
-284 YKCKGTKGH
+284 
-293 ENYQLSIKQK
+293 
-303 DLENHKVY
+303 
-311 DFIQQECSFSA
+311 
-322 NNIKEDG
+322 
-329 TGAQMVKFGDK
+329 
-340 CWTCKN
+340 
-346 ANINY
+346 
-351 GAQNKVMPSDILNW
+351 
-365 NRNEILSFIAGL
+365 
-377 IDSDGCVNPKNG
+377 
-389 MIDIRIAAYSVVQ
+389 
-402 QVAEILR
+402 
-409 SLGFKRVRT
+409 
-418 SLMDI
+418 
-423 TQKSYQFKSNLD
+423 
-435 MYRVSFVVDENSLDL
+435 
-450 VSYSD
+450 
-455 KLSAKRDLVL
+455 
-465 RERGVDGRFETNE
+465 
-478 VLKIRSMEEEYVYD
+478 
-492 ITTET
+492 
-497 GHFHCQGL
+497 
-505 IQHNCYNH
+505 CYNH

-544 REAYLLVAGNSTAG
+544 MEAYLLVAGNSTAG

-683 FSTKLNEG
+683 FSTKLNEE

>member
-1 MTVVQAKTK
+1 MTVVQTKTK

-55 NQAMKKMANA
+55 NQAMKKMVNA

-106 WLKKNRGLDIA
+106 WLKKNRGLDVA

-133 MHYISYPAPY
+133 MHYISYPI
-143 SYYGKSV
+143 SYC
-150 IVVKYRG
+150 
-157 QILYLNMEDLFNLF
+157 F
-171 SEYVEILPD
+171 
-180 RETIDLTHVNI
+180 
-191 QVLDSGNKFVNLT
+191 
-204 RVLRHK
+204 
-210 SHCGL
+210 
-215 LKFETKNG
+215 
-223 FTTIVTEDHP
+223 
-233 VILEDGSEKY
+233 
-243 ARDINIGDR
+243 
-252 LMKSDCKFDIFDS
+252 
-265 QDNSIDRT
+265 
-273 KYIIGFVVGDG
+273 
-284 YKCKGTKGH
+284 
-293 ENYQLSIKQK
+293 
-303 DLENHKVY
+303 
-311 DFIQQECSFSA
+311 
-322 NNIKEDG
+322 
-329 TGAQMVKFGDK
+329 
-340 CWTCKN
+340 
-346 ANINY
+346 
-351 GAQNKVMPSDILNW
+351 
-365 NRNEILSFIAGL
+365 
-377 IDSDGCVNPKNG
+377 
-389 MIDIRIAAYSVVQ
+389 
-402 QVAEILR
+402 
-409 SLGFKRVRT
+409 
-418 SLMDI
+418 
-423 TQKSYQFKSNLD
+423 
-435 MYRVSFVVDENSLDL
+435 
-450 VSYSD
+450 
-455 KLSAKRDLVL
+455 
-465 RERGVDGRFETNE
+465 
-478 VLKIRSMEEEYVYD
+478 
-492 ITTET
+492 
-497 GHFHCQGL
+497 
-505 IQHNCYNH
+505 NH

-544 REAYLLVAGNSTAG
+544 MEAYLLVAGNSTAG

-683 FSTKLNEG
+683 FSTKLNEE

-768 IKDEEGFETELAD
+768 IKDEERFETELAD

>member
-55 NQAMKKMANA
+55 NQTMKKMANA

-106 WLKKNRGLDIA
+106 WLKKNRGLDLA

-143 SYYGKSV
+143 
-150 IVVKYRG
+150 
-157 QILYLNMEDLFNLF
+157 
-171 SEYVEILPD
+171 
-180 RETIDLTHVNI
+180 
-191 QVLDSGNKFVNLT
+191 
-204 RVLRHK
+204 
-210 SHCGL
+210 
-215 LKFETKNG
+215 
-223 FTTIVTEDHP
+223 
-233 VILEDGSEKY
+233 
-243 ARDINIGDR
+243 
-252 LMKSDCKFDIFDS
+252 
-265 QDNSIDRT
+265 
-273 KYIIGFVVGDG
+273 
-284 YKCKGTKGH
+284 
-293 ENYQLSIKQK
+293 
-303 DLENHKVY
+303 
-311 DFIQQECSFSA
+311 
-322 NNIKEDG
+322 
-329 TGAQMVKFGDK
+329 
-340 CWTCKN
+340 
-346 ANINY
+346 
-351 GAQNKVMPSDILNW
+351 
-365 NRNEILSFIAGL
+365 
-377 IDSDGCVNPKNG
+377 
-389 MIDIRIAAYSVVQ
+389 
-402 QVAEILR
+402 
-409 SLGFKRVRT
+409 
-418 SLMDI
+418 
-423 TQKSYQFKSNLD
+423 
-435 MYRVSFVVDENSLDL
+435 
-450 VSYSD
+450 
-455 KLSAKRDLVL
+455 
-465 RERGVDGRFETNE
+465 
-478 VLKIRSMEEEYVYD
+478 
-492 ITTET
+492 
-497 GHFHCQGL
+497 
-505 IQHNCYNH
+505 CYNH

-544 REAYLLVAGNSTAG
+544 MEAYLLVAGNSTAG

-917 KLSGAYDSQCS
+917 KLSGAYDIQCS

>member
-21 QSYQEEFRAVMCEML
+21 QSYQEEFRAVMCGML

-143 SYYGKSV
+143 
-150 IVVKYRG
+150 
-157 QILYLNMEDLFNLF
+157 
-171 SEYVEILPD
+171 
-180 RETIDLTHVNI
+180 
-191 QVLDSGNKFVNLT
+191 
-204 RVLRHK
+204 
-210 SHCGL
+210 
-215 LKFETKNG
+215 
-223 FTTIVTEDHP
+223 
-233 VILEDGSEKY
+233 
-243 ARDINIGDR
+243 
-252 LMKSDCKFDIFDS
+252 
-265 QDNSIDRT
+265 
-273 KYIIGFVVGDG
+273 
-284 YKCKGTKGH
+284 
-293 ENYQLSIKQK
+293 
-303 DLENHKVY
+303 
-311 DFIQQECSFSA
+311 
-322 NNIKEDG
+322 
-329 TGAQMVKFGDK
+329 
-340 CWTCKN
+340 
-346 ANINY
+346 
-351 GAQNKVMPSDILNW
+351 
-365 NRNEILSFIAGL
+365 
-377 IDSDGCVNPKNG
+377 
-389 MIDIRIAAYSVVQ
+389 
-402 QVAEILR
+402 
-409 SLGFKRVRT
+409 
-418 SLMDI
+418 
-423 TQKSYQFKSNLD
+423 
-435 MYRVSFVVDENSLDL
+435 
-450 VSYSD
+450 
-455 KLSAKRDLVL
+455 
-465 RERGVDGRFETNE
+465 
-478 VLKIRSMEEEYVYD
+478 
-492 ITTET
+492 
-497 GHFHCQGL
+497 
-505 IQHNCYNH
+505 CYNH

-544 REAYLLVAGNSTAG
+544 MEAYLLVAGNSTAG

-646 VYMTDFETV
+646 VYTTDFETV

-683 FSTKLNEG
+683 FSTKLNEE

>member
-55 NQAMKKMANA
+55 NQTMKKMANA

-143 SYYGKSV
+143 
-150 IVVKYRG
+150 
-157 QILYLNMEDLFNLF
+157 
-171 SEYVEILPD
+171 
-180 RETIDLTHVNI
+180 
-191 QVLDSGNKFVNLT
+191 
-204 RVLRHK
+204 
-210 SHCGL
+210 
-215 LKFETKNG
+215 
-223 FTTIVTEDHP
+223 
-233 VILEDGSEKY
+233 
-243 ARDINIGDR
+243 
-252 LMKSDCKFDIFDS
+252 
-265 QDNSIDRT
+265 
-273 KYIIGFVVGDG
+273 
-284 YKCKGTKGH
+284 
-293 ENYQLSIKQK
+293 
-303 DLENHKVY
+303 
-311 DFIQQECSFSA
+311 
-322 NNIKEDG
+322 
-329 TGAQMVKFGDK
+329 
-340 CWTCKN
+340 
-346 ANINY
+346 
-351 GAQNKVMPSDILNW
+351 
-365 NRNEILSFIAGL
+365 
-377 IDSDGCVNPKNG
+377 
-389 MIDIRIAAYSVVQ
+389 
-402 QVAEILR
+402 
-409 SLGFKRVRT
+409 
-418 SLMDI
+418 
-423 TQKSYQFKSNLD
+423 
-435 MYRVSFVVDENSLDL
+435 
-450 VSYSD
+450 
-455 KLSAKRDLVL
+455 
-465 RERGVDGRFETNE
+465 
-478 VLKIRSMEEEYVYD
+478 
-492 ITTET
+492 
-497 GHFHCQGL
+497 
-505 IQHNCYNH
+505 CYNH

-544 REAYLLVAGNSTAG
+544 MEAYLLVAGNSTAG

>member
-143 SYYGKSV
+143 
-150 IVVKYRG
+150 
-157 QILYLNMEDLFNLF
+157 
-171 SEYVEILPD
+171 
-180 RETIDLTHVNI
+180 
-191 QVLDSGNKFVNLT
+191 
-204 RVLRHK
+204 
-210 SHCGL
+210 
-215 LKFETKNG
+215 
-223 FTTIVTEDHP
+223 
-233 VILEDGSEKY
+233 
-243 ARDINIGDR
+243 
-252 LMKSDCKFDIFDS
+252 
-265 QDNSIDRT
+265 
-273 KYIIGFVVGDG
+273 
-284 YKCKGTKGH
+284 
-293 ENYQLSIKQK
+293 
-303 DLENHKVY
+303 
-311 DFIQQECSFSA
+311 
-322 NNIKEDG
+322 
-329 TGAQMVKFGDK
+329 
-340 CWTCKN
+340 
-346 ANINY
+346 
-351 GAQNKVMPSDILNW
+351 
-365 NRNEILSFIAGL
+365 
-377 IDSDGCVNPKNG
+377 
-389 MIDIRIAAYSVVQ
+389 
-402 QVAEILR
+402 
-409 SLGFKRVRT
+409 
-418 SLMDI
+418 
-423 TQKSYQFKSNLD
+423 
-435 MYRVSFVVDENSLDL
+435 
-450 VSYSD
+450 
-455 KLSAKRDLVL
+455 
-465 RERGVDGRFETNE
+465 
-478 VLKIRSMEEEYVYD
+478 
-492 ITTET
+492 
-497 GHFHCQGL
+497 
-505 IQHNCYNH
+505 CYNH

-544 REAYLLVAGNSTAG
+544 MEAYLLVAGNSTAG

-683 FSTKLNEG
+683 FSTKLNEE

-753 MGVVAINLPQLAFRF
+753 MGVVAINLPQLALRF
-768 IKDEEGFETELAD
+768 IKDEEMFETELAD

>member
-10 TSKMIESYLNS
+10 TSKMIENYLNS

-55 NQAMKKMANA
+55 NQAMKKMVNA

-143 SYYGKSV
+143 
-150 IVVKYRG
+150 
-157 QILYLNMEDLFNLF
+157 
-171 SEYVEILPD
+171 
-180 RETIDLTHVNI
+180 
-191 QVLDSGNKFVNLT
+191 
-204 RVLRHK
+204 
-210 SHCGL
+210 
-215 LKFETKNG
+215 
-223 FTTIVTEDHP
+223 
-233 VILEDGSEKY
+233 
-243 ARDINIGDR
+243 
-252 LMKSDCKFDIFDS
+252 
-265 QDNSIDRT
+265 
-273 KYIIGFVVGDG
+273 
-284 YKCKGTKGH
+284 
-293 ENYQLSIKQK
+293 
-303 DLENHKVY
+303 
-311 DFIQQECSFSA
+311 
-322 NNIKEDG
+322 
-329 TGAQMVKFGDK
+329 
-340 CWTCKN
+340 
-346 ANINY
+346 
-351 GAQNKVMPSDILNW
+351 
-365 NRNEILSFIAGL
+365 
-377 IDSDGCVNPKNG
+377 
-389 MIDIRIAAYSVVQ
+389 
-402 QVAEILR
+402 
-409 SLGFKRVRT
+409 
-418 SLMDI
+418 
-423 TQKSYQFKSNLD
+423 
-435 MYRVSFVVDENSLDL
+435 
-450 VSYSD
+450 
-455 KLSAKRDLVL
+455 
-465 RERGVDGRFETNE
+465 
-478 VLKIRSMEEEYVYD
+478 
-492 ITTET
+492 
-497 GHFHCQGL
+497 
-505 IQHNCYNH
+505 CYNH

-544 REAYLLVAGNSTAG
+544 MEAYLLVAGNSTAG

>member
-143 SYYGKSV
+143 
-150 IVVKYRG
+150 
-157 QILYLNMEDLFNLF
+157 
-171 SEYVEILPD
+171 
-180 RETIDLTHVNI
+180 
-191 QVLDSGNKFVNLT
+191 
-204 RVLRHK
+204 
-210 SHCGL
+210 
-215 LKFETKNG
+215 
-223 FTTIVTEDHP
+223 
-233 VILEDGSEKY
+233 
-243 ARDINIGDR
+243 
-252 LMKSDCKFDIFDS
+252 
-265 QDNSIDRT
+265 
-273 KYIIGFVVGDG
+273 
-284 YKCKGTKGH
+284 
-293 ENYQLSIKQK
+293 
-303 DLENHKVY
+303 
-311 DFIQQECSFSA
+311 
-322 NNIKEDG
+322 
-329 TGAQMVKFGDK
+329 
-340 CWTCKN
+340 
-346 ANINY
+346 
-351 GAQNKVMPSDILNW
+351 
-365 NRNEILSFIAGL
+365 
-377 IDSDGCVNPKNG
+377 
-389 MIDIRIAAYSVVQ
+389 
-402 QVAEILR
+402 
-409 SLGFKRVRT
+409 
-418 SLMDI
+418 
-423 TQKSYQFKSNLD
+423 
-435 MYRVSFVVDENSLDL
+435 
-450 VSYSD
+450 
-455 KLSAKRDLVL
+455 
-465 RERGVDGRFETNE
+465 
-478 VLKIRSMEEEYVYD
+478 
-492 ITTET
+492 
-497 GHFHCQGL
+497 
-505 IQHNCYNH
+505 CYNH

-544 REAYLLVAGNSTAG
+544 MEAYLLVAGNSTAG

>member
-143 SYYGKSV
+143 
-150 IVVKYRG
+150 
-157 QILYLNMEDLFNLF
+157 
-171 SEYVEILPD
+171 
-180 RETIDLTHVNI
+180 
-191 QVLDSGNKFVNLT
+191 
-204 RVLRHK
+204 
-210 SHCGL
+210 
-215 LKFETKNG
+215 
-223 FTTIVTEDHP
+223 
-233 VILEDGSEKY
+233 
-243 ARDINIGDR
+243 
-252 LMKSDCKFDIFDS
+252 
-265 QDNSIDRT
+265 
-273 KYIIGFVVGDG
+273 
-284 YKCKGTKGH
+284 
-293 ENYQLSIKQK
+293 
-303 DLENHKVY
+303 
-311 DFIQQECSFSA
+311 
-322 NNIKEDG
+322 
-329 TGAQMVKFGDK
+329 
-340 CWTCKN
+340 
-346 ANINY
+346 
-351 GAQNKVMPSDILNW
+351 
-365 NRNEILSFIAGL
+365 
-377 IDSDGCVNPKNG
+377 
-389 MIDIRIAAYSVVQ
+389 
-402 QVAEILR
+402 
-409 SLGFKRVRT
+409 
-418 SLMDI
+418 
-423 TQKSYQFKSNLD
+423 
-435 MYRVSFVVDENSLDL
+435 
-450 VSYSD
+450 
-455 KLSAKRDLVL
+455 
-465 RERGVDGRFETNE
+465 
-478 VLKIRSMEEEYVYD
+478 
-492 ITTET
+492 
-497 GHFHCQGL
+497 
-505 IQHNCYNH
+505 CYNH

-544 REAYLLVAGNSTAG
+544 MEAYLLVAGNSTAG

-683 FSTKLNEG
+683 FSTKLNEE

>member
-143 SYYGKSV
+143 
-150 IVVKYRG
+150 
-157 QILYLNMEDLFNLF
+157 
-171 SEYVEILPD
+171 
-180 RETIDLTHVNI
+180 
-191 QVLDSGNKFVNLT
+191 
-204 RVLRHK
+204 
-210 SHCGL
+210 
-215 LKFETKNG
+215 
-223 FTTIVTEDHP
+223 
-233 VILEDGSEKY
+233 
-243 ARDINIGDR
+243 
-252 LMKSDCKFDIFDS
+252 
-265 QDNSIDRT
+265 
-273 KYIIGFVVGDG
+273 
-284 YKCKGTKGH
+284 
-293 ENYQLSIKQK
+293 
-303 DLENHKVY
+303 
-311 DFIQQECSFSA
+311 
-322 NNIKEDG
+322 
-329 TGAQMVKFGDK
+329 
-340 CWTCKN
+340 
-346 ANINY
+346 
-351 GAQNKVMPSDILNW
+351 
-365 NRNEILSFIAGL
+365 
-377 IDSDGCVNPKNG
+377 
-389 MIDIRIAAYSVVQ
+389 
-402 QVAEILR
+402 
-409 SLGFKRVRT
+409 
-418 SLMDI
+418 
-423 TQKSYQFKSNLD
+423 
-435 MYRVSFVVDENSLDL
+435 
-450 VSYSD
+450 
-455 KLSAKRDLVL
+455 
-465 RERGVDGRFETNE
+465 
-478 VLKIRSMEEEYVYD
+478 
-492 ITTET
+492 
-497 GHFHCQGL
+497 
-505 IQHNCYNH
+505 CYNH

-544 REAYLLVAGNSTAG
+544 MEAYLLVAGNSTAG

-962 FNYKINQCKDCSH
+962 FNYKINQCQDCSH

>member
-106 WLKKNRGLDIA
+106 WLKKNRGLDVA

-133 MHYISYPAPY
+133 MHYISYPI
-143 SYYGKSV
+143 SYC
-150 IVVKYRG
+150 
-157 QILYLNMEDLFNLF
+157 F
-171 SEYVEILPD
+171 
-180 RETIDLTHVNI
+180 
-191 QVLDSGNKFVNLT
+191 
-204 RVLRHK
+204 
-210 SHCGL
+210 
-215 LKFETKNG
+215 
-223 FTTIVTEDHP
+223 
-233 VILEDGSEKY
+233 
-243 ARDINIGDR
+243 
-252 LMKSDCKFDIFDS
+252 
-265 QDNSIDRT
+265 
-273 KYIIGFVVGDG
+273 
-284 YKCKGTKGH
+284 
-293 ENYQLSIKQK
+293 
-303 DLENHKVY
+303 
-311 DFIQQECSFSA
+311 
-322 NNIKEDG
+322 
-329 TGAQMVKFGDK
+329 
-340 CWTCKN
+340 
-346 ANINY
+346 
-351 GAQNKVMPSDILNW
+351 
-365 NRNEILSFIAGL
+365 
-377 IDSDGCVNPKNG
+377 
-389 MIDIRIAAYSVVQ
+389 
-402 QVAEILR
+402 
-409 SLGFKRVRT
+409 
-418 SLMDI
+418 
-423 TQKSYQFKSNLD
+423 
-435 MYRVSFVVDENSLDL
+435 
-450 VSYSD
+450 
-455 KLSAKRDLVL
+455 
-465 RERGVDGRFETNE
+465 
-478 VLKIRSMEEEYVYD
+478 
-492 ITTET
+492 
-497 GHFHCQGL
+497 
-505 IQHNCYNH
+505 NH

-544 REAYLLVAGNSTAG
+544 MEAYLLVAGNSTAG

-627 DKHFLENI
+627 DKYFLENI

-669 AKRVVHTFPVTTAC
+669 AKRVIHTFPVTTAC

-768 IKDEEGFETELAD
+768 IGDEEGFETELAD

-839 TSDEGVKFGL
+839 TSDEGVNFGL

-910 CNIFDRV
+910 CNILDRV
-917 KLSGAYDSQCS
+917 RLSGAYDSQCS

-962 FNYKINQCKDCSH
+962 FNYKINQCKDCNH
-975 IFVGEHEVCPEC
+975 IFVGEHEACTEC

-1014 EDRQGYTL
+1014 EDRQGYTI

>member
-21 QSYQEEFRAVMCEML
+21 QSYQEEFRVVMCEML

-143 SYYGKSV
+143 
-150 IVVKYRG
+150 
-157 QILYLNMEDLFNLF
+157 
-171 SEYVEILPD
+171 
-180 RETIDLTHVNI
+180 
-191 QVLDSGNKFVNLT
+191 
-204 RVLRHK
+204 
-210 SHCGL
+210 
-215 LKFETKNG
+215 
-223 FTTIVTEDHP
+223 
-233 VILEDGSEKY
+233 
-243 ARDINIGDR
+243 
-252 LMKSDCKFDIFDS
+252 
-265 QDNSIDRT
+265 
-273 KYIIGFVVGDG
+273 
-284 YKCKGTKGH
+284 
-293 ENYQLSIKQK
+293 
-303 DLENHKVY
+303 
-311 DFIQQECSFSA
+311 
-322 NNIKEDG
+322 
-329 TGAQMVKFGDK
+329 
-340 CWTCKN
+340 
-346 ANINY
+346 
-351 GAQNKVMPSDILNW
+351 
-365 NRNEILSFIAGL
+365 
-377 IDSDGCVNPKNG
+377 
-389 MIDIRIAAYSVVQ
+389 
-402 QVAEILR
+402 
-409 SLGFKRVRT
+409 
-418 SLMDI
+418 
-423 TQKSYQFKSNLD
+423 
-435 MYRVSFVVDENSLDL
+435 
-450 VSYSD
+450 
-455 KLSAKRDLVL
+455 
-465 RERGVDGRFETNE
+465 
-478 VLKIRSMEEEYVYD
+478 
-492 ITTET
+492 
-497 GHFHCQGL
+497 
-505 IQHNCYNH
+505 CYNH

-544 REAYLLVAGNSTAG
+544 MEAYLLVAGNSTAG

>member
-143 SYYGKSV
+143 
-150 IVVKYRG
+150 
-157 QILYLNMEDLFNLF
+157 
-171 SEYVEILPD
+171 
-180 RETIDLTHVNI
+180 
-191 QVLDSGNKFVNLT
+191 
-204 RVLRHK
+204 
-210 SHCGL
+210 
-215 LKFETKNG
+215 
-223 FTTIVTEDHP
+223 
-233 VILEDGSEKY
+233 
-243 ARDINIGDR
+243 
-252 LMKSDCKFDIFDS
+252 
-265 QDNSIDRT
+265 
-273 KYIIGFVVGDG
+273 
-284 YKCKGTKGH
+284 
-293 ENYQLSIKQK
+293 
-303 DLENHKVY
+303 
-311 DFIQQECSFSA
+311 
-322 NNIKEDG
+322 
-329 TGAQMVKFGDK
+329 
-340 CWTCKN
+340 
-346 ANINY
+346 
-351 GAQNKVMPSDILNW
+351 
-365 NRNEILSFIAGL
+365 
-377 IDSDGCVNPKNG
+377 
-389 MIDIRIAAYSVVQ
+389 
-402 QVAEILR
+402 
-409 SLGFKRVRT
+409 
-418 SLMDI
+418 
-423 TQKSYQFKSNLD
+423 
-435 MYRVSFVVDENSLDL
+435 
-450 VSYSD
+450 
-455 KLSAKRDLVL
+455 
-465 RERGVDGRFETNE
+465 
-478 VLKIRSMEEEYVYD
+478 
-492 ITTET
+492 
-497 GHFHCQGL
+497 
-505 IQHNCYNH
+505 CYNH

-544 REAYLLVAGNSTAG
+544 MEAYLLVAGNSTAG

-635 IPNTFVMIDDN
+635 IPNTFIMIDDN

-683 FSTKLNEG
+683 FSTKLNEE

>member
-117 NEFVEAQ
+117 NKFVEAQ

-143 SYYGKSV
+143 
-150 IVVKYRG
+150 
-157 QILYLNMEDLFNLF
+157 
-171 SEYVEILPD
+171 
-180 RETIDLTHVNI
+180 
-191 QVLDSGNKFVNLT
+191 
-204 RVLRHK
+204 
-210 SHCGL
+210 
-215 LKFETKNG
+215 
-223 FTTIVTEDHP
+223 
-233 VILEDGSEKY
+233 
-243 ARDINIGDR
+243 
-252 LMKSDCKFDIFDS
+252 
-265 QDNSIDRT
+265 
-273 KYIIGFVVGDG
+273 
-284 YKCKGTKGH
+284 
-293 ENYQLSIKQK
+293 
-303 DLENHKVY
+303 
-311 DFIQQECSFSA
+311 
-322 NNIKEDG
+322 
-329 TGAQMVKFGDK
+329 
-340 CWTCKN
+340 
-346 ANINY
+346 
-351 GAQNKVMPSDILNW
+351 
-365 NRNEILSFIAGL
+365 
-377 IDSDGCVNPKNG
+377 
-389 MIDIRIAAYSVVQ
+389 
-402 QVAEILR
+402 
-409 SLGFKRVRT
+409 
-418 SLMDI
+418 
-423 TQKSYQFKSNLD
+423 
-435 MYRVSFVVDENSLDL
+435 
-450 VSYSD
+450 
-455 KLSAKRDLVL
+455 
-465 RERGVDGRFETNE
+465 
-478 VLKIRSMEEEYVYD
+478 
-492 ITTET
+492 
-497 GHFHCQGL
+497 
-505 IQHNCYNH
+505 CYNH

-544 REAYLLVAGNSTAG
+544 MEAYLLVAGNSTAG